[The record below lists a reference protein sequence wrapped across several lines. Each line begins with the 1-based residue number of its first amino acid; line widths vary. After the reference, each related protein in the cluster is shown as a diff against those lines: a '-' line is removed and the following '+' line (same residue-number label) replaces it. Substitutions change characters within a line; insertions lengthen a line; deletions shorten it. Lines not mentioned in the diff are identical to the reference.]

1 MLIGVCQLELFIHT
15 SSSLKE
21 KRFVVK
27 SIKDQVMKKFNVS
40 IAEVDHLD
48 KWQLAGLGIAIV
60 TNDHRIIRQTFDEI
74 IKLIESK
81 GEAEIVSRNEQ
92 TY

>member
-1 MLIGVCQLELFIHT
+1 MLVGVCELELFIH
-15 SSSLKE
+15 SSNSLKE
-21 KRFVVK
+21 KRFVIK

-40 IAEVDHLD
+40 IAEVKHQD
-48 KWQLAGLGIAIV
+48 KWQLAGLGIATV

-74 IKLIESK
+74 IKLIEFK
-81 GEAEIVSRNEQ
+81 GEAEIVSKTEQ